1 MRKRFLVAATVYVG
15 GALGMELPLGYWTD
29 LHGDENF
36 VYSMIDLVEESMEMI
51 GASLFL
57 YALADLL
64 SGTSGEL
71 RLSLGTPAEASVTAV
86 LDMRDR
92 RVTPVSTDLRL
103 EA

>member
-1 MRKRFLVAATVYVG
+1 
-15 GALGMELPLGYWTD
+15 
-29 LHGDENF
+29 
-36 VYSMIDLVEESMEMI
+36 MIDLVEEAMEMI

-71 RLSLGTPAEASVTAV
+71 RLSLGTPEDASVIAV
-86 LDMRDR
+86 LEDR